1 MARRPAPGTPSSD
14 ATAARPGRADG
25 TGAPALASAATPA
38 EWLTAAEAAARLGV
52 TRRTLYAYVSRG
64 HLQAHSGPGPGQRR
78 YARTEVDVLAARH
91 AAARQP
97 RRVAVQTLDWGL
109 PVLASGLTLIDG
121 GHLYYRGHDAVALAE
136 QATLE
141 DTAALLWG
149 CSVHEAF
156 SPAAGLAAPCTR
168 VAAAPGRADLT
179 ALPEPQRTVAA
190 WAARLAGR
198 PDLGAATSSPAQAG
212 ALLRAMAAACTG
224 VDTGPGTNAR
234 PSQAAGTAAAPA
246 ATALHQQLAVAW
258 GLAPGA
264 ADLLRRAL
272 VLCADH
278 ELNASSFT
286 ARCVA
291 ATGAGLAASVT
302 AGLAALSGPR
312 HGGMTG
318 RVEALWPELMQRD
331 TDTLCRWLQDEMSR
345 RLQQRQARGQTRRPG
360 DLIAGFGH
368 PLYPQGDPR
377 ARALLALLPPDAA
390 RQHCLAL
397 VHDLTGQQP
406 ALDFALVALRRAL
419 GAPAGAAFAVFA
431 LARTAGWLAHALEQQ
446 ADGGLIRPRA
456 AYVGPLPAPAA
467 ATAGPVGRVIR
478 RR

>member
-1 MARRPAPGTPSSD
+1 MAHTRVGPEGRT
-14 ATAARPGRADG
+14 ATADAAG
-25 TGAPALASAATPA
+25 TG
-38 EWLTAAEAAARLGV
+38 EWLSAAEAAARLGV

-64 HLQAHSGPGPGQRR
+64 QLQAHNGPGRGQRR
-78 YARTEVDVLAARH
+78 YARTEVEVLAQRH

-97 RRVAVQTLDWGL
+97 SRVAVQTLDWGL
-109 PVLASGLTLIDG
+109 PVLASGLSLIEQG
-121 GHLYYRGHDAVALAE
+121 RLFYRGHDAVALAE

-149 CSVHEAF
+149 CDVHEAF
-156 SPAAGLAAPCTR
+156 GPPGPGSHTAAGAGP
-168 VAAAPGRADLT
+168 RATAT
-179 ALPEPQRTVAA
+179 ALPPGPAASGTPAPPLTEPQRTVAG
-190 WAARLAGR
+190 WAAWLATR
-198 PDLGAATSSPAQAG
+198 PDLCQTGSSPAQAG
-212 ALLRAMAAACTG
+212 ALLRTMALACTG
-224 VDTGPGTNAR
+224 AR
-234 PSQAAGTAAAPA
+234 TAPA
-246 ATALHQQLAVAW
+246 GPAIALHQQLAAAW
-258 GLAPGA
+258 ALAPPA

-318 RVEALWPELMQRD
+318 RVEALWPQLLQADAAGQRA
-331 TDTLCRWLQDEMSR
+331 WLHDEISR
-345 RLQQRQARGQTRRPG
+345 RLQQRQARGQTRRAG

-377 ARALLALLPPDAA
+377 AAALLALLPADAG
-390 RQHCLAL
+390 RQRCLAL
-397 VHDLTGQQP
+397 VHELTGQQP

-419 GAPAGAAFAVFA
+419 GAPEGAAFAVFA

-456 AYVGPLPAPAA
+456 AYVGPRPAPATA
-467 ATAGPVGRVIR
+467 APQPLGRVIR